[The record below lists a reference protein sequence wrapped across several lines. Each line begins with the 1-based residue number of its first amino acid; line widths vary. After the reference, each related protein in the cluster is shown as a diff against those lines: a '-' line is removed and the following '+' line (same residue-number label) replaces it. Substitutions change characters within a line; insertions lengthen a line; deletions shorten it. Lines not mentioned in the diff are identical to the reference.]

1 MLPPNNL
8 RMINVTCEKNY
19 LPYKTSS
26 FDLLCEGKN
35 CFFLTVLI
43 NNKTQYLYRDLAI
56 SFRFLKSVG
65 IEHSIFQNKKQIK
78 EILLVACGYYLETKK
93 TETIEIEDKI
103 ENKIEIELC
112 LVFDVQYK
120 VFVFLYFFVT
130 VDKTE

>member
-1 MLPPNNL
+1 M
-8 RMINVTCEKNY
+8 
-19 LPYKTSS
+19 
-26 FDLLCEGKN
+26 LCEGKN
-35 CFFLTVLI
+35 CFFLAVLI

-93 TETIEIEDKI
+93 TETIEIEDKS
-103 ENKIEIELC
+103 KIEIELC